1 MTCCCCVVA
10 QVTVRAQEKSE
21 EVSSGLPFLADLAL
35 ALSVLGCTMLHLLYQ
50 GPATSQDEQRC
61 AHLLKSRLLQRCV
74 WQLDSTDVTATGIPV
89 AWAAADEDTLA
100 PPSPSHKVSHIHVS
114 MYACRV

>member
-1 MTCCCCVVA
+1 MTYCCCCVVP

-74 WQLDSTDVTATGIPV
+74 WQLDSTDVTAV
-89 AWAAADEDTLA
+89 ATRA
-100 PPSPSHKVSHIHVS
+100 
-114 MYACRV
+114 YCRHRLLVLFRSRVWRLYNSSLEK